1 MSEKAMTDITITFA
15 ALSDVGLTRSVN
27 EDAFQLTDL
36 STGASFEASP
46 SNGQFMLGQRG
57 ALFTLSD
64 GMGGHAAGE
73 VASSTVISSVRAT
86 LQAGGDAPAEQRL
99 EAAVRRAN
107 ADVIEAA
114 QIKGRHGMGATL
126 TAVLVDS
133 TSAYVA
139 EVGDSRA
146 YLLRA
151 GQLKQ
156 LTRDQSL
163 VQMLVDQGLM
173 QPEEAENSP
182 RKNILLQAMGSV
194 EEVHAAIGQVEL
206 RKGDRLLI
214 CSDGISNA
222 VNHSELLDILT
233 TNGPWHACEQLVKLA
248 NDRGGEDNLT
258 AVVAQFDGP
267 GLPSPL
273 ASESVTGTFNVIK
286 DFGAPAPAAAS

>member
-1 MSEKAMTDITITFA
+1 MTETAMNEITITFA
-15 ALSDVGLTRSVN
+15 ALSDVGLTRSIN

-36 STGASFEASP
+36 STGTSFDASP
-46 SNGQFMLGQRG
+46 SSGQFTVGRRG
-57 ALFTLSD
+57 ALLTLSD

-73 VASSTVISSVRAT
+73 VASSTVISSVRST
-86 LQAGGDAPAEQRL
+86 LQVHADAPAEQRL

-114 QIKGRHGMGATL
+114 QTKGQHGMGATL
-126 TAVLVDS
+126 TAVLVEK
-133 TSAYVA
+133 TNAYVA

-194 EEVHAAIGQVEL
+194 DEVHAAIGQVAL
-206 RKGDRLLI
+206 RQGDKLLI

-222 VNHSELLDILT
+222 ITHEELRQILAK
-233 TNGPWHACEQLVKLA
+233 NAPWPACAQLIQLA

-258 AVVAQFDGP
+258 AVVAELDGP
-267 GLPSPL
+267 GLPAPL
-273 ASESVTGTFNVIK
+273 ASETVTGTFSVIK
-286 DFGAPAPAAAS
+286 DFGAAAAAVAS

>member
-1 MSEKAMTDITITFA
+1 MTDITITFA
-15 ALSDVGLTRSVN
+15 ALSDVGLTRSIN

-36 STGASFEASP
+36 STGASFDASP
-46 SNGQFMLGQRG
+46 SNGQFNLGSRG
-57 ALFTLSD
+57 ALLTLSD

-86 LQAGGDAPAEQRL
+86 IQAGSDAPAEQRL

-107 ADVIEAA
+107 RDVIEAA
-114 QIKGRHGMGATL
+114 QVKGRHGMGATL
-126 TAVLVDS
+126 TAVLVDHS
-133 TSAYVA
+133 IAYVA

-146 YLLRA
+146 YLLRT
-151 GQLKQ
+151 GQLKL

-173 QPEEAENSP
+173 HPDEAETSP

-206 RKGDRLLI
+206 RKGDKLLV

-222 VNHSELLDILT
+222 ITHDELLQILA
-233 TNGPWHACEQLVKLA
+233 TNDPWPACAHLVQLA

-258 AVVAQFDGP
+258 AVVAQFDGA
-267 GLPSPL
+267 GL
-273 ASESVTGTFNVIK
+273 ASPMASETVTGTFSVIK
-286 DFGAPAPAAAS
+286 DFGAPVAAAS

>member
-1 MSEKAMTDITITFA
+1 MTDITITFA
-15 ALSDVGLTRSVN
+15 ALSDIGLTRSIN
-27 EDAFQLTDL
+27 EDAFQLADL
-36 STGASFEASP
+36 STGQSFEASP
-46 SNGQFMLGQRG
+46 LNGQFKLGPRG

-73 VASSTVISSVRAT
+73 VASSTVVSSVRAT
-86 LQAGGDAPAEQRL
+86 LQTDADAPPEHRL
-99 EAAVRRAN
+99 EVAVRRAN

-114 QIKGRHGMGATL
+114 QTKGRHGMGATL
-126 TAVLVDS
+126 TAVLVDHA
-133 TSAYVA
+133 TAYVA

-146 YLLRA
+146 YLLRT

-173 QPEEAENSP
+173 KPEEAENSP

-222 VNHSELLDILT
+222 VSHSELLDVLT
-233 TNGPWHACEQLVKLA
+233 SNGPWHACERLVRMA
-248 NDRGGEDNLT
+248 NERGGEDNLT
-258 AVVAQFDGP
+258 VVVAQFDGP
-267 GLPSPL
+267 GLPTPA
-273 ASESVTGTFNVIK
+273 ASETVTGTFSVIK
-286 DFGAPAPAAAS
+286 DFGAPTVPSGS